1 MLLATTKKIL
11 KWVGFSLLGLFL
23 LILIIPELFE
33 DQIAEI
39 VKKEAN
45 IYLKAQL
52 EFEDLDI
59 SMIRNF
65 PRISVALGDVTI
77 VGRNEFE
84 ADTLLVAG
92 EVGAAINL
100 LSIFGE
106 NYEISK
112 ILVEDTR
119 INAILGRSGA
129 ANWDIVKT
137 DEELRAEGYDI
148 DESEVPLAL
157 ELEDIVDRN
166 FRRKIIFSSLPVWM
180 QIPVMNIR
188 SYSWMN

>member
-137 DEELRAEGYDI
+137 DEA
-148 DESEVPLAL
+148 
-157 ELEDIVDRN
+157 
-166 FRRKIIFSSLPVWM
+166 
-180 QIPVMNIR
+180 
-188 SYSWMN
+188 